1 MYGLLDS
8 DIEYILK
15 AATKFKEIECVVLFG
30 SRAIGNYKKGS
41 DVDLAIIGKEVSSK
55 VIYELEDLLDEVYP
69 LPYFFDII
77 RYEEITN
84 HQLIEHINS
93 VGKVL
98 YQKGEEQILSDNL
111 SI

>member
-15 AATKFKEIECVVLFG
+15 AVAKFKEIECMVLFG
-30 SRAIGNYKKGS
+30 SREMGNYKKGS
-41 DVDLAIIGKEVSSK
+41 DVDLAIVGKEVSSK

-84 HQLIEHINS
+84 HKLIEHINLA
-93 VGKVL
+93 GKVL
-98 YQKGEEQILSDNL
+98 YQKGEEQILSDKL
-111 SI
+111 ST